1 MKLSDEQL
9 KEFSET
15 IKRDDFAAHLN
26 TNFRVDQNFD
36 AKLIEVS
43 EPKLYPQQE
52 SFSMLFLMPPDFPMA
67 QGLYNFEHSELGV
80 HDIFVVPIEQ
90 SPDGIVF
97 DATFN
102 RLLPKD

>member
-15 IKRDDFAAHLN
+15 IKRDDFAAQLQ
-26 TNFRVDQNFD
+26 TTFRVKPNFD

-43 EPKLYPQQE
+43 EPRLYPQQE
-52 SFSMLFLMPPDFPMA
+52 SFSMLFLMPHDFPLD
-67 QGLYNFEHSELGV
+67 QGLYNFEHSELGA
-80 HDIFVVPIEQ
+80 HDIFIVPIEQ
-90 SPDGIVF
+90 SADGIIF

-102 RLLPKD
+102 RLLPKN